1 MIINKSQ
8 DIINIIKFISKT
20 HIDIVLGNYLDKF
33 EPDLLLR
40 L

>member
-8 DIINIIKFISKT
+8 DIINIIKYISKT
-20 HIDIVLGNYLDKF
+20 RKDKVLGNYLDKF
-33 EPDLLLR
+33 EPELLLK